1 MKKSHVICAVTM
13 LFASFSAFSASN
25 HPSDKMVMESA
36 TACVGIAQ
44 KNSGDARRFPAVETR
59 AFISKEVDKCV
70 QLLSWSRYDKKIGK
84 SLAENIESDW
94 NRTDFNVDDEQYKF
108 YSEFH
113 RNIIS
118 SATRAAAD
126 SAFLQQMVKLGEM
139 TVSNDTG
146 RNF

>member
-1 MKKSHVICAVTM
+1 MKSIYKICAVTI
-13 LFASFSAFSASN
+13 LFTSFSALSSSN

-44 KNSGDARRFPAVETR
+44 KNSGDARRFPADATR
-59 AFISKEVDKCV
+59 AFISSEVDKCV
-70 QLLSWSRYDKKIGK
+70 QLLSWSRLDNKTGK

-94 NRTDFNVDDEQYKF
+94 NRSEFNVDDEQYKF

-118 SATRAAAD
+118 AATRAAVD
-126 SAFLQQMVKLGEM
+126 PVFLQQMVKLGEM
-139 TVSNDTG
+139 TASNNAS